1 MLKARKQFTTI
12 LLIFLITALNAQ
24 PYYHTLKK
32 GETLYSLSRTYGV
45 SVQELMSSNDITSPE
60 RLIEGFRLLIPT
72 KTTQD
77 NHENSIEISGN
88 TENVNYTV
96 KKGDTFYRIAKL
108 HGMSVNELLML
119 NHFSGNNVLKPGDV
133 LVVSRTSVSAGT
145 IEKQP
150 VKEEERGGVVVTSS
164 SSVSWPVE
172 GVKKTLTGK
181 LRGITIEAA
190 EAALVQSVASGKVV
204 WTGPYRGFGQVVLVD
219 VNGYIYLYGGNEDI
233 FVNVGE
239 YVPAGAR
246 IGRLGNSGLASRT
259 VNMYFSV
266 FKDGIPVSVVSAPR
280 G

>member
-1 MLKARKQFTTI
+1 MLKARKQLTVI
-12 LLIFLITALNAQ
+12 LLIFLMAALNAQ

-45 SVQELMSSNDITSPE
+45 SVQELMSSNEITSPE
-60 RLIEGFRLLIPT
+60 NLIEGLKLLIPT
-72 KTTQD
+72 EKTPD
-77 NHENSIEISGN
+77 NHENSIEISEN

-133 LVVSRTSVSAGT
+133 LIVKGTSVSAEP
-145 IEKQP
+145 IERPP
-150 VKEEERGGVVVTSS
+150 VRGEESGVVITSS
-164 SSVSWPVE
+164 ASVSWPVE